1 MSNRAVGNKGGMTDT
16 TASPHPPIVVGVD
29 GSEPSLVAVDLAADE
44 ADLRQLPL
52 EILHAFA
59 LPLFAPP
66 RDTVPGMPP
75 VMPVSE
81 QGEPLLREH
90 AERVL
95 SEAAERA
102 RAAHHDLP
110 IISRLRDGYPA
121 EVLHDAAR
129 HATMIFVGHR
139 GTGGFAELLTGSVG
153 IQLANHSAAP
163 TVIVRGDPRRN
174 GEFGNSEGVGPV
186 VVGIDGSEGS
196 RRAAEFALE
205 TAAVHGAPVLALY
218 AWPVDA
224 AWPPA
229 LAQAGTPPPT
239 VPSEVTDILTAASH
253 HYPEVEVI
261 PDVRQGVSAHQALV
275 EASTNARLLVVGS
288 RGRGGF
294 KGLLLGST
302 SQALIHHAHCPV
314 AVIGPETELVDEV
327 APAD

>member
-1 MSNRAVGNKGGMTDT
+1 MTSPVPGNNQGMTE
-16 TASPHPPIVVGVD
+16 TAARPHPPIVVGVD
-29 GSEPSLVAVDLAADE
+29 GSDPSLLAADLAADE

-59 LPLFAPP
+59 LPFFAPP
-66 RDTVPGMPP
+66 SGTVPGLPP
-75 VMPVSE
+75 MTPVTE
-81 QGEPLLREH
+81 QEEPLLRVN

-95 SEAAERA
+95 HEAAERV
-102 RAAHHDLP
+102 RAVHPDLP
-110 IISRLRDGYPA
+110 MISRLRDGIPA
-121 EVLHDAAR
+121 EVLTDAAR

-139 GTGGFAELLTGSVG
+139 GVGGFAELLTGSVG

-163 TVIVRGDPRRN
+163 TVIVRGDPRGAAG
-174 GEFGNSEGVGPV
+174 GERGPV

-196 RRAAEFALE
+196 RRAAEYALE
-205 TAAVHGAPVLALY
+205 TAAVHGVPVLALY

-229 LAQAGTPPPT
+229 LAQAGTPPPS
-239 VPSEVTDILTAASH
+239 VPNEVTDILTAVTH
-253 HYPEVEVI
+253 QYPEVQVN
-261 PDVRQGVSAHQALV
+261 PQVRQGVSAHQALV
-275 EASTNARLLVVGS
+275 EASADASLVVVGS

-302 SQALIHHAHCPV
+302 SQALIHHARCPV

-327 APAD
+327 TPAD